1 MTATA
6 PRQDSERAG
15 AEREAWTRYREDL
28 RDLAG
33 QEYEDAEDQSWQRL
47 QRRLDDIENGR
58 QSA

>member
-1 MTATA
+1 
-6 PRQDSERAG
+6 
-15 AEREAWTRYREDL
+15 
-28 RDLAG
+28 AG